1 METRTRSLCAERWG
15 RRIPTECLH
24 AQAARTETRR
34 NKAQDAGDSTQL
46 SRFPVSFVCA
56 VSGMPG
62 GTRARPP
69 PAPRCPR
76 PHQLLRIRCAG
87 TRMRRVHIA
96 SAVSNFRCITVKSC
110 CWPRV
115 GARLACPGPSVP
127 ERYGESCMPRQ
138 LQPVLNFAPHAHGPL
153 WSGAL
158 SFFSAENVR
167 YTEISA
173 KIAFLWFQRV
183 CNMRSAARTR
193 RLPSERNAFLRSS

>member
-138 LQPVLNFAPHAHGPL
+138 LQPGFSTLLLTLTGPVVRGPFFFFFRRKM
-153 WSGAL
+153 SGTLKSRQKLHFCGSNVYATCEAL
-158 SFFSAENVR
+158 RE
-167 YTEISA
+167 
-173 KIAFLWFQRV
+173 RV
-183 CNMRSAARTR
+183 VCLVNETH
-193 RLPSERNAFLRSS
+193 F